1 MMLSLVRLLLAVGRL
16 LLPVGVRILVM
27 GFRIA
32 PISGLGFACL
42 WVIDIQFVMRPF
54 DWRQLCL
61 IIELL

>member
-1 MMLSLVRLLLAVGRL
+1 MMLSLMSLLLTVGRL
-16 LLPVGVRILVM
+16 LHVGVRILVM

-42 WVIDIQFVMRPF
+42 WLVDIQFVMRPF
-54 DWRQLCL
+54 DGRKLGL

>member
-27 GFRIA
+27 GFRVA
-32 PISGLGFACL
+32 PISGLRFACL
-42 WVIDIQFVMRPF
+42 WLVDIQFVMRPF
-54 DWRQLCL
+54 DRRKLGL